1 MQWTR
6 KHQIYALVV
15 GGAFTLLAIDRLW
28 LAPSKASAGAP
39 EASSAAATPAE
50 ATAPAGATDPVP
62 ARPLSTP
69 VDALRAQLAGELDRL
84 ALDAQVDPDAVRNAL
99 APGSGWPTP
108 PEPAPDGAGDGQTEP
123 ESPQPELRLSTVLA
137 GGQHQAAVINGEIVR
152 LGQSIAGYRLESIR
166 ERTVRLSN
174 GERSI
179 VLELE
184 SPPSAR

>member
-15 GGAFTLLAIDRLW
+15 GAAMALLAIDRLW
-28 LAPSKASAGAP
+28 LAPSEASAEAP
-39 EASSAAATPAE
+39 EASSATATPAE
-50 ATAPAGATDPVP
+50 STAPAGATDPVP

-69 VDALRAQLAGELDRL
+69 VDALRARLAGQLDRL
-84 ALDAQVDPDAVRNAL
+84 TLDAQVDPDVVRNAL
-99 APGSGWPTP
+99 APGSGWPAP
-108 PEPAPDGAGDGQTEP
+108 PEPAPADAGDRETKP
-123 ESPQPELRLSTVLA
+123 ESPQPDLRLSTVLA